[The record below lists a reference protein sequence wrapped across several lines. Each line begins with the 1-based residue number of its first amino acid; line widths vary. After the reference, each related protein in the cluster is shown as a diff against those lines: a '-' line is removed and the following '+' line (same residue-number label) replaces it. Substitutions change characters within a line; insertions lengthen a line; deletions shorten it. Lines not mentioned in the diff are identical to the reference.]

1 MQHFDVIVIGSGN
14 AGLTAAVT
22 AQKAGKKTLLVE
34 RHNVPGGCAT
44 SFVRDEFEFE
54 VALHQLS
61 GLGTEQ
67 RPFVMRQVFEQLG
80 VLDKVSFVQEHT
92 LYRLS
97 IPNQIDITLPASWSG
112 IRKVLSEKFPLE
124 TANIDQFM
132 LACEKVTIESFST
145 LPQAQK
151 NNNPELLAQLC
162 PYFKRY
168 GLRTAHDVLNE
179 FFTDQTLISIVAAYW
194 FYSGVPP
201 KELLFTD
208 LANMIYAYAVFKPWH
223 IKGGSQAMSNALLE
237 SFLESGGEVRF
248 NCNVEKI
255 FTEHQTIQAVLLED
269 GSRITCKA
277 IISNASPLLVFN
289 EMLDLEQPPLQI
301 QQDFKSRRMGTSAFV
316 IYLGLDCTPEQ
327 LNITAPS
334 TFISSTM
341 DWSKTY
347 ANMQS
352 FDSPISGMLTCYNLD
367 DPDAAPQGKSQ
378 VVLVCLQFAD
388 VWEKVKPEDY
398 AKTKYRFADELINLI
413 EQVYPHI
420 REHIQE
426 VEVATP
432 LTMMRYLNT
441 PGGAIYGFKQSPEDS
456 SLIRERL
463 NHIQGL
469 YFAGSWT
476 SMGGFQPTYMA
487 GVSTAKAV
495 SRQLDKSAQQEL
507 SHV

>member
-1 MQHFDVIVIGSGN
+1 MQNYDVVVIGSGN

-22 AQKAGKKTLLVE
+22 AQKAGKNTLLVE
-34 RHNVPGGCAT
+34 RHNIPGGCAT
-44 SFVRDEFEFE
+44 SFVRGDFEFE

-67 RPFVMRQVFEQLG
+67 RPFVMRQLFEQLG
-80 VLDKVSFVQEHT
+80 VMDKVEFVQEHA
-92 LYRLS
+92 LYRLA
-97 IPNQIDITLPASWSG
+97 IPGQIDITLPASWTG
-112 IRKVLSEKFPLE
+112 IQKILHEKFPAE
-124 TANIDQFM
+124 IENIDAFM
-132 LACEKVTIESFST
+132 LACEKVTIESFTT
-145 LPQAQK
+145 LPQVQR
-151 NNNPELLAQLC
+151 NQSTELLEQLC
-162 PYFKRY
+162 PYFKQY
-168 GLRTAHDVLNE
+168 GLRTAEDVLNE
-179 FFTDQTLISIVAAYW
+179 FFQDPTLISIVSAYW

-248 NCNVEKI
+248 NCSVDKI
-255 FTEHQTIQAVLLED
+255 ITHQQSIQAVRLED
-269 GSRITCKA
+269 GSEIQCKA
-277 IISNASPLLVFN
+277 VISNASPILIFN
-289 EMLDLEQPPLQI
+289 ELLDTPAPQKI

-316 IYLGLDCTPEQ
+316 IYLGLDCTPEH
-327 LNITAPS
+327 LNINAPS

-341 DWSKTY
+341 DWGQTY

-352 FDSPISGMLTCYNLD
+352 FDSPVSGMVTCYNYD
-367 DPDAAPQGKSQ
+367 DPDAAPMGKSQ
-378 VVLVCLQFAD
+378 VVLVCLQYAD
-388 VWEKVKPEDY
+388 VWDKVKPEDY
-398 AKTKYRFADELINLI
+398 AATKYRFADELIDLI
-413 EQVYPHI
+413 EQVYPNLRQHI
-420 REHIQE
+420 EE

-441 PGGAIYGFKQSPEDS
+441 PGGAIYGFRQTPEDS

-495 SRQLDKSAQQEL
+495 ARQLEQQSSQEL

>member
-1 MQHFDVIVIGSGN
+1 MQTFDVVVIGSGN

-22 AQKAGKKTLLVE
+22 AQKTGKKTLLVE
-34 RHNVPGGCAT
+34 RHNIPGGCAT
-44 SFVRDEFEFE
+44 SFVRGDFEFE

-67 RPFVMRQVFEQLG
+67 SPFIMRHVFEQLG
-80 VLDKVSFVQEHT
+80 VMDKVEFVQEHA
-92 LYRLS
+92 LYRLT

-112 IRKVLSEKFPLE
+112 IRKILQERFPLE
-124 TANIDQFM
+124 SENIDQFM
-132 LACEKVTIESFST
+132 LACEKVSVESFTT

-151 NNNPELLAQLC
+151 NNSTELLEQFC
-162 PYFKRY
+162 HYFQRY

-201 KELLFTD
+201 KELLFSD
-208 LANMIYAYAVFKPWH
+208 LAVMIYAYAIFKPWH

-248 NCNVEKI
+248 NCSVDKI
-255 FTEHQTIQAVLLED
+255 ITAHQAVKSVKLED
-269 GSRITCKA
+269 GSEIQCKA
-277 IISNASPLLVFN
+277 VISNASPILVFN
-289 EMLDLEQPPLQI
+289 EMLDQPSPLQV

-316 IYLGLDCTPEQ
+316 IYLGLDCAPEQ

-341 DWSKTY
+341 DWSETY

-352 FDSPISGMLTCYNLD
+352 FDSPISGMLTCYNFD

-378 VVLVCLQFAD
+378 VVLVCLQYAD
-388 VWEKVKPEDY
+388 VWEKVKAEDY

-413 EQVYPHI
+413 EQVYPNL
-420 REHIQE
+420 RQHIQE

-441 PGGAIYGFKQSPEDS
+441 PGGAIYGFRQTPEDS
-456 SLIRERL
+456 SLIRECL

-469 YFAGSWT
+469 YFAGAWT

-487 GVSTAKAV
+487 GVATAKAAAQ
-495 SRQLDKSAQQEL
+495 QLDKISEQEF
-507 SHV
+507 SYV